1 MRRNTKQRDEV
12 REALTQVDGFI
23 SAQELHQQLRESGS
37 TIGLATVYRALT
49 GLVAEGDADPLSL
62 QGETVYRACKPAHH
76 HHLMCRQCGL
86 ALEISA
92 QPVEAWARGVA
103 ADHGFT
109 EPDHVVDVF
118 GVCPSCQKTSTGN

>member
-12 REALTQVDGFI
+12 REALTQVDGLI

-62 QGETVYRACKPAHH
+62 QGETVYRACKPGHH

>member
-62 QGETVYRACKPAHH
+62 QGETVYRACKPGHH

>member
-23 SAQELHQQLRESGS
+23 SAQELHQQLRDAGS

-49 GLVAEGDADPLSL
+49 GLVAQGDADPLSH
-62 QGETVYRACKPAHH
+62 QGETVYRACKPGHH